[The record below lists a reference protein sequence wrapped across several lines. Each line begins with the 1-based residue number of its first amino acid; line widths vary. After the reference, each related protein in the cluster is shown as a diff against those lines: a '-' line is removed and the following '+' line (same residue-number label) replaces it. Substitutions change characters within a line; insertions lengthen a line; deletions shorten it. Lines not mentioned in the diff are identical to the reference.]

1 MQALQDNGV
10 KVPQVYGFCPDPE
23 GILMASIPGRDRF
36 GAEDPHELRDRV
48 LMDYIEELVRAHAID
63 PATFGSAGL
72 YRPERAREIG
82 LMGFELSEKWYRTVK
97 PGPDPINEYIVG
109 WIHRNVPS
117 GRDRLVWTHFDAG
130 QFLHHD
136 GRMTALMDVEFAC
149 LGDSLADLGA
159 MRMRDTAQPIGDL
172 TQAYHH
178 YAQMTG
184 GRVDRHVVNFHAVRF
199 ALLTSLLSVGTR
211 SDPVP
216 EFDLAQWESWSLLS
230 QRLCLEIIAEEMGIE
245 LETEGD
251 LPIPAPSRRRPWIL
265 SSERVLTDVLADLP
279 EQDHLSC
286 RLRIARDL
294 TAAALRADEIALE
307 VEERPHRRRAAARPP
322 AILLARSRPA
332 DGVGNSRN
340 GRGSGGPPAP
350 LPPPPAPTAN
360 R

>member
-1 MQALQDNGV
+1 
-10 KVPQVYGFCPDPE
+10 
-23 GILMASIPGRDRF
+23 
-36 GAEDPHELRDRV
+36 
-48 LMDYIEELVRAHAID
+48 
-63 PATFGSAGL
+63 
-72 YRPERAREIG
+72 
-82 LMGFELSEKWYRTVK
+82 
-97 PGPDPINEYIVG
+97 
-109 WIHRNVPS
+109 
-117 GRDRLVWTHFDAG
+117 DRLVWTHFDAG

-279 EQDHLSC
+279 EQDHLSY

-294 TAAALRADEIALE
+294 TAATLRADEIALE

-322 AILLARSRPA
+322 AILLARSRSA
-332 DGVGNSRN
+332 AGVGDSRN

-350 LPPPPAPTAN
+350 LPSPPAPTPTDDA
-360 R
+360 RSSDA